1 MKKQDEEADQLWTLI
16 QTLSL
21 SQLDVRMNILL
32 GTQLWRLHVF
42 ERLLASTLRVVFGF
56 SGWILWVPL
65 ALGRVITQA
74 WRTQAQLLSLLGILE
89 GSCVIW
95 RGWTQLEE
103 QTGFKPSPWCCIY
116 ILLIQTFIKDSD
128 YMSYK
133 LLLSGWCE
141 KDEALKT
148 GVKVNID
155 LSCSPSHELA
165 ALWLQPLT

>member
-1 MKKQDEEADQLWTLI
+1 MKPEASKKQMKKQDEEADQLWTLI

-95 RGWTQLEE
+95 RG
-103 QTGFKPSPWCCIY
+103 
-116 ILLIQTFIKDSD
+116 
-128 YMSYK
+128 
-133 LLLSGWCE
+133 
-141 KDEALKT
+141 
-148 GVKVNID
+148 
-155 LSCSPSHELA
+155 
-165 ALWLQPLT
+165 